1 MLCIFQVLQLECSKV
16 SGVGPGIGRRREED
30 KYGFNMRLSERPIAA
45 GMTPKVGA
53 ASSKDGGRHFFRAG
67 AAIASADSVIAKWY
81 LCNLAD

>member
-30 KYGFNMRLSERPIAA
+30 KYGFNMRLSERPIAV
-45 GMTPKVGA
+45 GMTPKVRG
-53 ASSKDGGRHFFRAG
+53 DFLQGRRPSLFRAG